1 MLFSLLHFEVKLK
14 NAVLCYLTGSS
25 QFIPREIVKKSAII
39 ILLFS
44 QFQESMNKTT
54 FHKISLSQYCHITK
68 NRAKKEAGVPRIK
81 NPTEL

>member
-1 MLFSLLHFEVKLK
+1 MLPYWLITIHTL
-14 NAVLCYLTGSS
+14 GDG
-25 QFIPREIVKKSAII
+25 KKTAII

-44 QFQESMNKTT
+44 QFQERMNKTT

-81 NPTEL
+81 NPTELLHMIKS